1 MIAEPQLIEI
11 RNYLL
16 SKKLPIDILIEVIDH
31 FISQISDL
39 QREENLSFDEAFEKT
54 KLSWDKELK
63 PYWKGG
69 LNLEDVSDF
78 MRKTKNE
85 IDKSNLLFA
94 FKYSTIPF
102 LLIFIFAFLLNAKY
116 FGYLT
121 FALLASLV
129 MYSIIN
135 YYSHY
140 QDFKLAKKH
149 EKYVLTLHQ
158 HSVFIFLVI
167 ISPMINIYTKL
178 LESPEKFQKMITF
191 HNNESIILNIFY
203 ILLSIYLIIFGVFFS
218 ISSQKNYLKQIQK
231 VKPFLKYLT

>member
-1 MIAEPQLIEI
+1 MGF
-11 RNYLL
+11 
-16 SKKLPIDILIEVIDH
+16 V
-31 FISQISDL
+31 
-39 QREENLSFDEAFEKT
+39 EAFEKT

-102 LLIFIFAFLLNAKY
+102 LLIFILAFLLNAKY

-129 MYSIIN
+129 LYSIIN

-140 QDFKLAKKH
+140 QDFKLAKKY

-158 HSVFIFLVI
+158 HSVFIFLAI

-218 ISSQKNYLKQIQK
+218 ISSQKNYLSQIQK